1 MTVNIRDAEVSDI
14 PRLEALEKQCF
25 SVPWTADMLAS
36 QLVGEGHVFL
46 IAECGDA
53 AAGYMGLQIV
63 LDEGYISNVAAAPG
77 FRRLGVASALIAE
90 TIRRAR
96 GLGLAFLTL
105 EVRESNFPARR
116 LYAKHGFTDVGK
128 RRSYYENPVEDAIL
142 MTKYLK

>member
-36 QLVGEGHVFL
+36 QLVGEGYVFL

-90 TIRRAR
+90 TVRRAQ